1 MSSPEVLRNF
11 TRAASS
17 IVSSA
22 SKSRSMF
29 EKPLQ
34 WRLVDTTDSVP
45 DTIRQQEEDTAYGQ
59 TTNVWLLL
67 SDRFCRK
74 ISKMSSGV
82 SQTVSPHRERQ
93 AQLKCLKASQ
103 SFVLVLLQRHERKEE
118 SLLFET
124 VCIKF
129 LYLKRFSNGSHFSD
143 PNSKAQR
150 LTRSL
155 YSW

>member
-1 MSSPEVLRNF
+1 MSFFPVESTNSIFPFFSFNDVSESVRWLSLSSLARSLRMKVKVRSRTQLQLLALSIAFACFCLLYLPARPRPRPRWWRQLFHLDNVTSATFSP
-11 TRAASS
+11 SS
-17 IVSSA
+17 FPSS
-22 SKSRSMF
+22 
-29 EKPLQ
+29 
-34 WRLVDTTDSVP
+34 
-45 DTIRQQEEDTAYGQ
+45 
-59 TTNVWLLL
+59 
-67 SDRFCRK
+67 
-74 ISKMSSGV
+74 SSY
-82 SQTVSPHRERQ
+82 
-93 AQLKCLKASQ
+93 L
-103 SFVLVLLQRHERKEE
+103 RHERKEE